1 MKPRHAAALALVGWY
16 LMTPPLIG
24 PNYAIKE
31 DAPFSQW
38 VIAQTFDTASDCER
52 EKAAQKAKILP
63 SAGTRGALPY
73 CRDCFLECI
82 ATDDP
87 RLKETK

>member
-1 MKPRHAAALALVGWY
+1 MKPHHAAAVALMGWY
-16 LMTPPLIG
+16 LMVPPLIG
-24 PNYAIKE
+24 NYAIKT

-38 VIAQTFDTASDCER
+38 VIVKKFDTASDCER
-52 EKAAQKAKILP
+52 EKAARKAKILP
-63 SAGTRGALPY
+63 RTGARGVVPF

-87 RLKETK
+87 RLKPK